1 MHLSGVIF
9 NEEMKKAM
17 LRPSNRKPI
26 NKLTN
31 ISNLQNET
39 IAPRDIVNF
48 SEAGTKTKGRK

>member
-1 MHLSGVIF
+1 MKPIRPIDGVENLMHLSGVIF

-39 IAPRDIVNF
+39 IAPRII
-48 SEAGTKTKGRK
+48 